1 MEGRRRAMKTVC
13 LRIHDEASFAE
24 AIDRGAKVL
33 REGGVVAF
41 PTETVYGL
49 GANAL
54 DAEAVARIFTA
65 KGRPSYNPLIVHTT
79 SIEGARRL
87 CATWPDT
94 AARLAEAFWPGPLTM
109 VLPKADC
116 VPSIVTAGGPT
127 VALRVPRHPVARA
140 LIEASRLPLAAPSAN
155 LSTRISA
162 VRADHVMRMLD
173 GRIEMVLDG
182 GQTPGG
188 LESTVVDLSSDAPRL
203 LRPGLLDAAAIEA
216 VLGRKLA
223 QVSEESSRPDAAV
236 PSPGMLKKHYAPLV
250 PVHLAIDDGMEMVRR
265 ILAQGSRV
273 GWMPLESSH
282 LEAATSLGVERVV
295 MSNEPIPY
303 AAHLY
308 EALHELEVQG
318 VDQIVIQRP
327 PMTGAWQAVQDRLR
341 RAAAA
346 DEE

>member
-1 MEGRRRAMKTVC
+1 MKTVC

-24 AIDRGAKVL
+24 AVERAAKVL

-65 KGRPSYNPLIVHTT
+65 KGRPCNNPLIVHTT
-79 SIEGARRL
+79 SIEGARGL
-87 CATWPDT
+87 CATWPDA

-127 VALRVPRHPVARA
+127 VALRIPRHPVARA
-140 LIEASRLPLAAPSAN
+140 LIEASMLPLAAPSAN

-188 LESTVVDLSSDAPRL
+188 LESTVVDLSHAVPRL
-203 LRPGLLDAAAIEA
+203 LRPGLLDTAALEA

-223 QVSEESSRPDAAV
+223 EVSEVSGKPNAAF
-236 PSPGMLKKHYAPLV
+236 PSPGMLKKHYAPLA
-250 PVHLAIDDGMEMVRR
+250 PVHFSNDDGFEMVQR
-265 ILAQGSRV
+265 ILAQGFRV
-273 GWMPLESSH
+273 GWMPLESSQS
-282 LEAATSLGVERVV
+282 EVTPDLGVERVV
-295 MSNEPIPY
+295 MSNEPITY

-308 EALHELEVQG
+308 EALHALEVQG
-318 VDQIVIQRP
+318 VDRIVIQRP
-327 PMTGAWQAVQDRLR
+327 PMTDAWQAIQDRLQ

>member
-1 MEGRRRAMKTVC
+1 MKTVC
-13 LRIHDEASFAE
+13 LRIHDEASFTE

-33 REGGVVAF
+33 RGGGVVAF

-65 KGRPSYNPLIVHTT
+65 KGRPSNNPLIVHTT
-79 SIEGARRL
+79 SIEGARAL
-87 CATWPDT
+87 CATWPDS
-94 AARLAEAFWPGPLTM
+94 AARLADAFWPGPLTM
-109 VLPKADC
+109 VLPKADHI
-116 VPSIVTAGGPT
+116 PSIVTAGGPT
-127 VALRVPRHPVARA
+127 VALRIPRHPVARA

-162 VRADHVMRMLD
+162 VRADHVIRMLD

-188 LESTVVDLSSDAPRL
+188 LESTVVDLSSESPRL

-223 QVSEESSRPDAAV
+223 EVVEESSRPDAAF

-250 PVHLAIDDGMEMVRR
+250 PVCLVNDDGAATVERFV
-265 ILAQGSRV
+265 AQGSRV
-273 GWMPLESSH
+273 GWMPLESLRST
-282 LEAATSLGVERVV
+282 ETSPLGVERVV
-295 MSNEPIPY
+295 MSNEPVRY

-308 EALHELEVQG
+308 EAMHALEIQG

-327 PMTGAWQAVQDRLR
+327 PATEPWQAVQDRLR
-341 RAAAA
+341 RAAAT